1 MEYYEIGSILNYKP
15 DRIEEIISILNQVI
29 CSMVLAFEK
38 FGFIHGDLH
47 PGNVLIK
54 KTERD
59 KIKYKY
65 NNMESEIK
73 MNGIQIL
80 IFDFDRSNFSAD
92 FGMLLN
98 EILTFIN
105 LYDSYLLESKIL
117 KVNNISITPLRTL
130 KQELYK
136 VTNINGLKNIIGD

>member
-1 MEYYEIGSILNYKP
+1 MEYYEICSILNYKP

-54 KTERD
+54 KTGRD

-73 MNGIQIL
+73 TNGIQIL

-92 FGMLLN
+92 FGILLN

-105 LYDSYLLESKIL
+105 LYDSYLLESKVL
-117 KVNNISITPLRTL
+117 KNNNISITPLRAL
-130 KQELYK
+130 KRELYK
-136 VTNINGLKNIIGD
+136 VINLDGLKSIIGD